1 MLNGIKNAF
10 GDFLDGLLGGL
21 IDKATDLV
29 ENIIDKLG
37 KILEIL
43 LSVFDFI
50 PSLLSFFNKLLRAI
64 LWMLPDNAFNL
75 IYAGAALVFIFLIF
89 KKILG
94 K

>member
-10 GDFLDGLLGGL
+10 GDFLDGLLGGF
-21 IDKATDLV
+21 IDKATEFV

-43 LSVFDFI
+43 LSIFDFI
-50 PSLLSFFNKLLRAI
+50 PSLLSFFDKLLRAI

-75 IYAGAALVFIFLIF
+75 IYAGVALVFIFAIF
-89 KKILG
+89 KKVIG